1 MLFKAANSFVE
12 KAIGVDGLNQARRT
26 ELARIQINSA
36 TRIIP
41 SIIAGSVLLIALLIV
56 FFVEDGNYAPIAI
69 WTMALSFVHLF
80 GLEIWNQSREK
91 RPDKKNEVSV
101 DRICGYTGALG
112 MMFAVLPIFA
122 FSHADPEFKLLG
134 TIGTIGIL
142 YSTGFAF
149 AALPQAVISFSFPA
163 VTGAIAGI
171 FIYSGSF
178 PKLTATVLV
187 LAFVLTMGLISIRS
201 TRDLARQ
208 IITQA
213 TIRDQKNEIEMLLH
227 EYEQNA
233 NDWLWE
239 MNAKGELGRTSH
251 GLRKLLNISDGALD
265 SVSFLELLY
274 RLCPDQQTVD
284 RVAAKIKN
292 RSLIKNMHI
301 LLCSTGYHR
310 WLSISGKPN
319 IDSDGNYGGYIGVGK
334 DITRQKT
341 ADAEI
346 EKLAHCDALTG
357 LLNRA
362 SFNKALEHSTRTLER
377 EGSRFAVMFLD
388 LDRFKLINDTRGHLV
403 GDLLLVEAARRIHR
417 CVREQDI
424 VARLGGDEF
433 GIILNADCNPRMIA
447 GLADRIIGSV
457 SKPYE
462 IDNER
467 YKIGASIGIALAPIH
482 GTNPIQLL
490 SNADLALYRAKS
502 GGRGQHRFFE
512 NQMDEEQREK
522 RLLEQELRGAIDRQE
537 FELLYQPQ
545 CSAED
550 GKTTG
555 MEALIRWNHPVRG
568 QISPSEFIPIAEQSS
583 MVQELGV
590 WAIRQACKAA
600 LAWPEHIVVAVNIS
614 AHHFIGADIVK
625 YTRKALEEVGL
636 PPQRLELEI
645 TESLLMTD
653 SQEALRMLN
662 ELRELGVTVALDD
675 FGTGFSSLS
684 YIVNYPFDKIKID
697 QSFIRSA
704 DEDHTAQA
712 ILQMIAGLGKT
723 LDLAISAEGVE
734 SESQIAFLRTIN
746 CQQLQGY
753 YFAKPMKEADVP
765 AFIAGNAD
773 GWMNAPEKV
782 DNLTAKISNVA

>member
-1 MLFKAANSFVE
+1 MLFRAANSFVE
-12 KAIGVDGLNQARRT
+12 KSIGVDGLNQARRS
-26 ELARIQINSA
+26 ELACVQINSV

-41 SIIAGSVLLIALLIV
+41 GIIVGSVLLVILLIIHV
-56 FFVEDGNYAPIAI
+56 VEDGNYAPVAI
-69 WTMALSFVHLF
+69 WTTALCFVHLF
-80 GLEIWNQSREK
+80 GLEIWSKNRNSHLENQ
-91 RPDKKNEVSV
+91 PAINV
-101 DRICGYTGALG
+101 DRICGYAGALG

-122 FSHADPEFKLLG
+122 FSQADADFKFLG
-134 TIGTIGIL
+134 TIGTVGIL

-149 AALPQAVISFSFPA
+149 ASVPQAAISFSFPA
-163 VTGAIAGI
+163 VTGAISGI
-171 FIYSGSF
+171 SIYSGTY
-178 PKLTATVLV
+178 PKFAAALLV
-187 LAFVLTMGLISIRS
+187 LAFVVSIGLISIRS

-208 IITQA
+208 IVAQA
-213 TIRDQKNEIEMLLH
+213 TIRDQKDAIEMLLH

-239 MNAKGELGRTSH
+239 MNSCGELGRAST
-251 GLRKLLNISDGALD
+251 GLRKLLNIPDGEMN
-265 SVSFLELLY
+265 SVSFTDLLFSY
-274 RLCPDQQTVD
+274 CPDRQMAQ
-284 RVAAKIKN
+284 RVATRIET
-292 RSLIKNMHI
+292 RSLIKNLHI
-301 LLCSTGYHR
+301 LLSTSGHQR
-310 WLSISGKPN
+310 WISISGKPN
-319 IDSDGNYGGYIGVGK
+319 IDNDGNYLGYIGVGK

-362 SFNKALEHSTRTLER
+362 SFNKAMDQSIAALTRD
-377 EGSRFAVMFLD
+377 GSRFAVMFLD

-403 GDLLLVEAARRIHR
+403 GDLLLAEVAKRIHK
-417 CVREQDI
+417 CIRENDI

-433 GIILNADCNPRMIA
+433 GIILNTNCKPKLVAT
-447 GLADRIIGSV
+447 LAERVISEI

-462 IDNER
+462 IDSER

-482 GTNPIQLL
+482 GSNPAQLL
-490 SNADLALYRAKS
+490 GNADLALYRAKS
-502 GGRGQHRFFE
+502 EGRGQHRFFE
-512 NQMDEEQREK
+512 NRMDEEQREK

-550 GKTTG
+550 GRTTG

-568 QISPSEFIPIAEQSS
+568 QISPIEFIPIAEQSS
-583 MVQELGV
+583 MVQELGI
-590 WAIRQACKAA
+590 WAIHEACKAA
-600 LAWPEHIVVAVNIS
+600 LAWPDEIVVAVNIS
-614 AHHFIGADIVK
+614 AHHFIGADIVE
-625 YTRKALEEVGL
+625 YTKKALKEVGL

-645 TESLLMTD
+645 TESLLMTN
-653 SQEALRMLN
+653 SEEAHRMLRQ
-662 ELRELGVTVALDD
+662 LKELGVTIALDD

-697 QSFIRSA
+697 QSFVRSV
-704 DEDHTAQA
+704 DKDHTAQA

-723 LDLAISAEGVE
+723 LDLAITAEGVE

-753 YFAKPMKEADVP
+753 YFAKPMKEADISSFL
-765 AFIAGNAD
+765 AANAE
-773 GWMNAPEKV
+773 GWKNAPPQRIKSSG
-782 DNLTAKISNVA
+782 KIRRVA